1 MITRILEPN
10 ELYLARLVQAVC
22 FEWSIDFEKE
32 KETALSMTPEEIAA
46 AKQPCEWGPFPKSR
60 CWGAFSDDGKNLM
73 GCMNVNNYPIRFDG
87 KQLMM
92 GGIGGVSTLP
102 PYRRGG
108 VIRSC
113 ITAAFRQMMEDGF
126 AFSYLYPFSQA
137 YYRQF
142 GFEASDFVQDWQIRL
157 SALKTHDPGG
167 TIEQLFPGNDLSPL
181 TEIYNEFF
189 KDCNLSVIRKEF
201 DPSLP
206 EQDLLGQQR
215 YLYLWRNGN
224 GQPRGFFL
232 SKKQGRAMEC
242 AARFPMRN
250 AFLALDVQAY
260 EALFHFVRTAFSSHY
275 DEIHLKLPDYIPL
288 SYLVSEGN
296 GITSCQRHNNGMVR
310 AVSVPLVLENC
321 RCKGSGRIKIA
332 VSDPVLPENTGTW
345 ALEFAEG
352 LPNRVS
358 LTAEAPDISLPIGT
372 FSALICGGRTA
383 DQLPMM
389 PEAAVF
395 HPDAP
400 FDQVFYAKPSHV
412 MDLF

>member
-10 ELYLARLVQAVC
+10 ELYLARLVQTVC
-22 FEWSIDFEKE
+22 FEGSMDFEKE
-32 KETALSMTPEEIAA
+32 KEAALSMTPEEIAG

-60 CWGAFSDDGKNLM
+60 CWGAFSDDSKTLM
-73 GCMNVNNYPIRFDG
+73 GCVNVNSYPIRFDG

-167 TIEQLFPGNDLSPL
+167 TIEQLFPGDDLSPL
-181 TEIYNEFF
+181 TVIYNEFF

-296 GITSCQRHNNGMVR
+296 GIISCQRHSNGMVR